1 MSTDLS
7 KMRELLIIALILSL
21 NLPAGA
27 YSAQSDVTSLINQG
41 ITYHSNRNFVLAIQS
56 FAKAL
61 DLDPENIQIKQ
72 NLSIAHNNYGKYLAE
87 RTDGA
92 GAARE
97 FRNALYYNQENGVAR
112 DNLNYKLKDLEQS
125 VDDQNKRILQA
136 KQERLQENFYAAIAE
151 LREANRIQ
159 KTVEAYVEIGTNYH
173 LLSLKSPQDQTYVAN
188 AIEAFNA
195 AMTINPDDARP
206 YVKLGDVHVAI
217 GKINQGIDYYE
228 KAIQRNP
235 GNKDAQS
242 ALVNG
247 WLAAIRIAPH
257 LANNHIGLGTAYQ
270 LRGDFVQAERSFRR
284 ALQIDPT
291 NRLALG
297 GLDTLKE
304 DRIKTQVNLFLDR
317 AVVLQ
322 KQGQLDESL
331 SHYIKALNLEPTNP
345 DIHYNIGTAFQA
357 KGDMVRARKAYAKT
371 CELFP
376 DHEEAK
382 QALAALGV
390 EEKEQQIAEAFK
402 QAIAYQQKGDYKSA
416 ISIYERISLDR
427 PADDSLFYN
436 MAVAY
441 QALNELDQSIINYH
455 KAYAIKPDES
465 YSEAIRSVEIAQ
477 ANALLA
483 EAIGLQSEAKNDEAI
498 TLYQKVVKLVP
509 GNANAWYNLGTA
521 YQSVAR
527 DSSALNA
534 YQKAYD
540 LDEVNQTEAVFFSA
554 LILEDQRKLVEA
566 IELYNK
572 YLGLVPSGDYAGEA
586 RERQEYIKSF
596 L

>member
-1 MSTDLS
+1 MAASLLM
-7 KMRELLIIALILSL
+7 MRQILTIALILSL
-21 NLPAGA
+21 SLPAEA
-27 YSAQSDVTSLINQG
+27 YSAQSEVTSLINQG
-41 ITYHSNRNFVLAIQS
+41 ITYHSNRNFVLAIKS
-56 FAKAL
+56 FGKAL

-87 RTDGA
+87 RTDGP

-97 FRNALYYNQENGVAR
+97 FRNALYYNRANGVAR

-151 LREANRIQ
+151 LHEANRIQ

-173 LLSLKSPQDQTYVAN
+173 LLSLKSPQDQQFVAN

-195 AMTINPDDARP
+195 AMAINPDDARP

-322 KQGQLDESL
+322 KKGQLDESL
-331 SHYIKALNLEPTNP
+331 SHYIKALNLEPSNP

-382 QALAALGV
+382 QALAALSV
-390 EEKEQQIAEAFK
+390 EEKEQHIAEAFK

-416 ISIYERISLDR
+416 ISIYERISVDR
-427 PADDSLFYN
+427 PSDDSLFYN

-441 QALNELDQSIINYH
+441 QALNELDQSIMHYH

-465 YSEAIRSVEIAQ
+465 YSEAIRSVEIVHDSLQVIDERHCVTVDSAVGHR
-477 ANALLA
+477 LLA
-483 EAIGLQSEAKNDEAI
+483 V
-498 TLYQKVVKLVP
+498 VVK
-509 GNANAWYNLGTA
+509 
-521 YQSVAR
+521 
-527 DSSALNA
+527 
-534 YQKAYD
+534 
-540 LDEVNQTEAVFFSA
+540 
-554 LILEDQRKLVEA
+554 I
-566 IELYNK
+566 IESCIPC
-572 YLGLVPSGDYAGEA
+572 YLL
-586 RERQEYIKSF
+586 

>member
-1 MSTDLS
+1 MAASLLM
-7 KMRELLIIALILSL
+7 MRQILTIALILSL
-21 NLPAGA
+21 SLPAGA
-27 YSAQSDVTSLINQG
+27 YSAQSEVTSLINQG
-41 ITYHSNRNFVLAIQS
+41 ITYHSNRNFVLAIKS
-56 FAKAL
+56 FGKAF

-87 RTDGA
+87 RTDGP

-97 FRNALYYNQENGVAR
+97 FRNALYYNRANGVAR

-151 LREANRIQ
+151 LHEANRIQ

-173 LLSLKSPQDQTYVAN
+173 LLSLKSPQDQQFVAN

-195 AMTINPDDARP
+195 AIAINPDDARP

-235 GNKDAQS
+235 SNKDAQS

-322 KQGQLDESL
+322 KKGQLDESL
-331 SHYIKALNLEPTNP
+331 SHYIKALNLEPSNP

-382 QALAALGV
+382 QALAALSV
-390 EEKEQQIAEAFK
+390 EEKEQHIAEAFK

-416 ISIYERISLDR
+416 ISIYERISVDR
-427 PADDSLFYN
+427 PSDDSLFYN

-441 QALNELDQSIINYH
+441 QALNELDQSIMHYH

-477 ANALLA
+477 ANALLT

-540 LDEVNQTEAVFFSA
+540 LDEANQSEAIFFSA

-572 YLGLVPSGDYAGEA
+572 YLGLAPTGDYAGEA